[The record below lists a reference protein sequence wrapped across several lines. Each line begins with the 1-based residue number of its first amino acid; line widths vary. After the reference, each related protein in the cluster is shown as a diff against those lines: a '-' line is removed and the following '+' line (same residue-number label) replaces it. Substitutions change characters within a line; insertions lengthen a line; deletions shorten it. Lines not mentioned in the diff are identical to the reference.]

1 MRVAEAIGATL
12 GRLGVRDVFGV
23 IGSGNFHVTN
33 ALCGA
38 GARFVAARHECAAV
52 SMADGYARVSGE
64 VGVASVHQGPGLT
77 NTLTSLTEAAKS
89 RTPLLLL
96 AAEAPAAAL
105 TSNFRVDQAALVR
118 AAGAVAERAYSPATA
133 IADTVRAFRRAR
145 AERRP
150 VALMLPLDVQQGEA
164 PEPLPTALVG
174 PELRAPR
181 PSPAS
186 VTALADLVQAAQL
199 PVIIAGRGA
208 VLAGAREPL
217 ERLAERIGA
226 LLATSAVGN
235 GLFAGNPYSLG
246 ISGGFAAPL
255 AISLLASADLVMGFG
270 ATLNNW
276 TTRHGSLIAPAAR
289 IAQVDLDAETIG
301 LHRQVDVGVVGD
313 AAEAA
318 LALDEELA
326 RRGHRDDGF
335 RTGDIADRIA
345 SRRWRDEPYELAGM
359 VVSDAAGA
367 GAAGAGPAPADTGE
381 GHGAAGDGGVDSG
394 ADAGEGPAVGA
405 DGEGWID
412 PRTLSI
418 ALDDLLP
425 AERTLAIDSG
435 HFMGWPAM
443 YMAVPD
449 AAGFVFTQ
457 AFQSIGLGLSSAI
470 GAAVARPD
478 RVTVAAI
485 GDGGAMMALGELD
498 TVARLGLPMLVVV
511 YNDAA
516 YGAEVHHFDD
526 GEPLDLV
533 RFPDSDFAALA
544 RAAGAQAITV
554 RSRDDLSPV
563 AKWAA
568 APDGPLVVDAK
579 VHPGVRASW
588 LEEAFRGG

>member
-1 MRVAEAIGATL
+1 MRVAQAVGETLANLGA
-12 GRLGVRDVFGV
+12 RDVFGL

-52 SMADGYARVSGE
+52 SMADGYARVSGR

-77 NTLTSLTEAAKS
+77 NTLTALTEAGKS

-105 TSNFRVDQAALVR
+105 TSNFRVDQATLVGT
-118 AAGAVAERAYSPATA
+118 AGAVAERVHSPATA
-133 IADTVRAFRRAR
+133 VADSVRAWRRAT

-150 VALMLPLDVQQGEA
+150 VALMLPLDVQQAESAAA
-164 PEPLPTALVG
+164 PATAAPG
-174 PELRAPR
+174 PGLLAPR
-181 PSPAS
+181 PSPAA
-186 VTALADLVQAAQL
+186 VAAVADLVEAARR
-199 PVIIAGRGA
+199 PVIVAGRGA

-217 ERLAERIGA
+217 ERLGDRIGA
-226 LLATSAVGN
+226 VLATSAVGN
-235 GLFAGNPYSLG
+235 GLFAGNPFAVG
-246 ISGGFAAPL
+246 ISGGFASPL
-255 AISLLASADLVMGFG
+255 AAELLAGADLVLGVG
-270 ATLNNW
+270 ASLNNW
-276 TTRHGSLIAPAAR
+276 TTRHGGLVAR
-289 IAQVDLDAETIG
+289 TARVVQVDLDAEAIG
-301 LHRQVDVGVVGD
+301 AHRRVDAAMVGD

-318 LALDEELA
+318 LALDQELE
-326 RRGHRDDGF
+326 RRGHRGDGF
-335 RTGDIADRIA
+335 RTADLAGRIA
-345 SRRWRDEPYELAGM
+345 ARRWRDEPFELAGT
-359 VVSDAAGA
+359 
-367 GAAGAGPAPADTGE
+367 PPT
-381 GHGAAGDGGVDSG
+381 
-394 ADAGEGPAVGA
+394 DAGTA
-405 DGEGWID
+405 DWID

-425 AERTLAIDSG
+425 AARTVAIDSG

-443 YMAVPD
+443 YLAVPD

-478 RVTVAAI
+478 RLTVAAL
-485 GDGGAMMALGELD
+485 GDGGALMALGEVETL
-498 TVARLGLPMLVVV
+498 ARLRLPLLAVV

-516 YGAEVHHFDD
+516 YGAEVHHFD

-533 RFPDSDFAALA
+533 RFPDTDFAALA
-544 RAAGAQAITV
+544 RAAGAQAVTV
-554 RSRDDLSPV
+554 RSRDDLGPV
-563 AKWAA
+563 AKWAE

-579 VHPGVRASW
+579 VHPGVRAAW